1 MDLYQRDSRRA
12 AELAATLPP
21 GQGLQ
26 QAAVRFVLEH
36 PSVTSAII
44 GIRQPDHVDQAVAAL
59 ADSD

>member
-26 QAAVRFVLEH
+26 QAAVRFVLGH

-44 GIRQPDHVDQAVAAL
+44 GFSQPDHVDQAVAAL